1 MVDQYWEMIQE
12 LKILREKFLKA
23 VASNDEKNARTYST
37 ALKDYRSIQV
47 KLILALQKTGA
58 LGEGQDAVAGLFSK
72 LSEMKE
78 EIEVSDLAKFIQ
90 KLDEKL
96 RNGEIDSDT
105 HSKVKAVLNKDLE
118 EVTKKIELKRQASLQ
133 KFH

>member
-23 VASNDEKNARTYST
+23 VASNDEKNARTYSA

-58 LGEGQDAVAGLFSK
+58 LGEGQDAVAELFSK
-72 LSEMKE
+72 LSEAKE
-78 EIEVSDLAKFIQ
+78 EIEASSLAKFIQ

-105 HSKVKAVLNKDLE
+105 YSKMKTVLNKDLE
-118 EVTKKIELKRQASLQ
+118 EVKAKIALKNQS
-133 KFH
+133 KYT

>member
-12 LKILREKFLKA
+12 LKIVREKFLQA
-23 VASNDEKNARTYST
+23 VASNDEKNARTYSA

-58 LGEGQDAVAGLFSK
+58 LGEGQDAVAELFSK
-72 LSEMKE
+72 LSEVKE
-78 EIEVSDLAKFIQ
+78 EIEASDLAKFIQ

-105 HSKVKAVLNKDLE
+105 YSKMKTVLNNDLE
-118 EVTKKIELKRQASLQ
+118 EVKAKIALKNQS
-133 KFH
+133 KYT